1 VRAPDFDELVGD
13 APAEERERLRRTH
26 DLLVAAGPPPELPA
40 SISSPPVRAFPRR
53 RTAALLIAAAIAA
66 LAFAAGWFL
75 NGGDDFEVRAA
86 VPMHA
91 TANAPGAAA
100 LLELGYG
107 DGDGNWPMVV
117 KVEGLKPLPKGGYY
131 ELLLTI
137 KGKPVAVC
145 GSFKVKPEGQTEVRL
160 GASYDLKNF
169 DGWVVRPY
177 IHGRDTFN
185 RTVVLRTTR
194 T

>member
-1 VRAPDFDELVGD
+1 MRAPDFDELVGD
-13 APAEERERLRRTH
+13 APAEERERMRRAH

-53 RTAALLIAAAIAA
+53 RTPALLIAAAIAA
-66 LAFAAGWFL
+66 LAFAAGWIL

-86 VPMHA
+86 VPMHG
-91 TANAPGAAA
+91 TSNAPGASAM
-100 LLELGYG
+100 LELGYG
-107 DGDGNWPMVV
+107 DGDGNWPMLV
-117 KVEGLKPLPKGGYY
+117 KVEGLKQLPKGGYY
-131 ELLLTI
+131 ELLLTK
-137 KGKPVAVC
+137 KGKPIAVC
-145 GSFKVKPEGQTEVRL
+145 GSFKVKPEGWTEVRL
-160 GASYDLKNF
+160 GASYDLRSF

-177 IHGRDTFN
+177 IHGRDKFN

>member
-40 SISSPPVRAFPRR
+40 SISSPPVRGFPRR
-53 RTAALLIAAAIAA
+53 RVAALLIAAAIAVT
-66 LAFAAGWFL
+66 AFAAGWLL
-75 NGGDDFEVRAA
+75 NEGDDFEVRAA

-117 KVEGLKPLPKGGYY
+117 KVQGLKPLPKGGYY
-131 ELLLTI
+131 ELLLT
-137 KGKPVAVC
+137 KEGKPVAVC

-177 IHGRDTFN
+177 IHGRDKFN

>member
-13 APAEERERLRRTH
+13 VPSAERERLRRAH

-40 SISSPPVRAFPRR
+40 SISSPPVREFPRR
-53 RTAALLIAAAIAA
+53 RSATLLIAAAIAA
-66 LAFAAGWFL
+66 LAFAAGWIL
-75 NGGDDFEVRAA
+75 NSGDDFEVRDS

-117 KVEGLKPLPKGGYY
+117 KVQGLKPLPKGGYY
-131 ELLLTI
+131 ELLLTK

-145 GSFKVKPEGQTEVRL
+145 GSFKVKAEGQTEVRL

-177 IHGRDTFN
+177 IHGRDKFN
-185 RTVVLRTTR
+185 RTVVLTTIRT
-194 T
+194 